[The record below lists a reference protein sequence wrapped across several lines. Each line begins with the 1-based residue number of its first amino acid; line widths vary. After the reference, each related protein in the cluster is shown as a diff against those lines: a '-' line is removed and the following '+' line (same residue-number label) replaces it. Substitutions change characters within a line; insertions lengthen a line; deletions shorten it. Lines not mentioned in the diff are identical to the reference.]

1 MIEVAVTLKAGANI
15 DIVAAKLAQA
25 GLIIERRLDA
35 VGSITGRA
43 ATNAISELRAVA
55 GVDDV
60 SEIVPIQIAPPDSL
74 IQ

>member
-43 ATNAISELRAVA
+43 APHVISELRAVP

-60 SEIVPIQIAPPDSL
+60 SEIAPIQIAPPDSL